1 MSCCRHAWQQFRREA
16 FLLVSWKWL
25 FPERDHIEYTKIKNF
40 SYSLISLYL
49 YDILAIVVMHDKTI
63 HGLYLATDGRKI
75 LFPEGDH
82 VDTN

>member
-1 MSCCRHAWQQFRREA
+1 MHGSNFVVK
-16 FLLVSWKWL
+16 LSSWLAGNGL

-49 YDILAIVVMHDKTI
+49 YDIRAIVVMHDKTI
-63 HGLYLATDGRKI
+63 HGLHLATVGRKI
-75 LFPEGDH
+75 LFPEEDH

>member
-1 MSCCRHAWQQFRREA
+1 MHCSNFVVK
-16 FLLVSWKWL
+16 LSSWLARNGL
-25 FPERDHIEYTKIKNF
+25 FPKRDHVEYTKIKNF

-63 HGLYLATDGRKI
+63 HGLYLATVGRKI